1 MRHAQSYRH
10 YLWQVSSI
18 SFYIYGLK
26 NPPQSLRRQTKGFV
40 EAERLRPYQRYTRR
54 TLKEVKFN

>member
-1 MRHAQSYRH
+1 MD
-10 YLWQVSSI
+10 I
-18 SFYIYGLK
+18 SLK

-54 TLKEVKFN
+54 KLKEVKFN